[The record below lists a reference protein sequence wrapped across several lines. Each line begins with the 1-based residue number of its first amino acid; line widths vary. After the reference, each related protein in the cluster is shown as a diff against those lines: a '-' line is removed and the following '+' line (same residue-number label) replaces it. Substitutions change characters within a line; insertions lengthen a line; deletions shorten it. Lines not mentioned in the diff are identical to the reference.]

1 MKTDPYRV
9 SVKQAELLET
19 NIRSPDGVGDC
30 CVAAA
35 VVVVAVEPLDPLK
48 NLLLDL
54 KSRNHFL

>member
-35 VVVVAVEPLDPLK
+35 VVVVAVEPFGSFEESLT
-48 NLLLDL
+48 
-54 KSRNHFL
+54 